1 MQLKQKQTIVVHL
14 PVAVRTKH
22 CYIVFAVD
30 FNNWRGQV
38 EFAHG
43 LEMADFNVPVIAAP
57 FADFYVAVESF
68 CVFPDSAISAGQVA
82 FANHLT
88 KRFGLNLLRIPT
100 LGAINISVRDGSLAL
115 LALTGQVFL
124 PFGGRSVAISGRTT
138 SRAKVVG
145 ILSDFTHLL

>member
-1 MQLKQKQTIVVHL
+1 M
-14 PVAVRTKH
+14 AVRTKH

-38 EFAHG
+38 EFAHSF
-43 LEMADFNVPVIAAP
+43 EMADFNVPVIAAP
-57 FADFYVAVESF
+57 FADFYVAVKSF
-68 CVFPDSAISAGQVA
+68 SVFPDSAISAGQVA
-82 FANHLT
+82 FAKHLT
-88 KRFGLNLLRIPT
+88 KRFGLNLSRIPA
-100 LGAINISVRDGSLAL
+100 LGAINVSARDGSLAL

-124 PFGGRSVAISGRTT
+124 PFRSSGVVIRGRTT